1 MCSQLYNDYIEC
13 LYADEGNPLEKE
25 TLMVK
30 VRSVGIMSLN
40 REEGMG
46 FSVQMEELSLSRSTY
61 SLSMLKE
68 GKMEYC
74 I

>member
-30 VRSVGIMSLN
+30 VRSVEIMSLN
-40 REEGMG
+40 REEGMR

-61 SLSMLKE
+61 NLSILK
-68 GKMEYC
+68 
-74 I
+74 

>member
-25 TLMVK
+25 TLMVR
-30 VRSVGIMSLN
+30 VRSVEIMSLN
-40 REEGMG
+40 KEEGMR

-61 SLSMLKE
+61 NLSILK
-68 GKMEYC
+68 
-74 I
+74 

>member
-13 LYADEGNPLEKE
+13 LYADEGNSLEKE

-30 VRSVGIMSLN
+30 VRSVEIMSLN
-40 REEGMG
+40 REEGMR

-61 SLSMLKE
+61 NLSILK
-68 GKMEYC
+68 
-74 I
+74 